1 MIITN
6 TILTIPDKE
15 FTFKDE
21 IKEYLYQWVE
31 NHPFRILNKRIA
43 DAHGEDLFS
52 MTFIPPNIA
61 VLTQRYPLEQQYKSV
76 LNLREDAFNILRQHG
91 VEVSTSLPFR
101 AEYGTS
107 PV

>member
-6 TILTIPDKE
+6 TILKVPDKE

-21 IKEYLYQWVE
+21 IKEYLYQFVE

-52 MTFIPPNIA
+52 KTPFDF
-61 VLTQRYPLEQQYKSV
+61 VDTLQGDT
-76 LNLREDAFNILRQHG
+76 
-91 VEVSTSLPFR
+91 VE
-101 AEYGTS
+101 
-107 PV
+107 

>member
-6 TILTIPDKE
+6 TILTVPDKE

-21 IKEYLYQWVE
+21 IKEYLYQFVE

-52 MTFIPPNIA
+52 MTFVPPNIA
-61 VLTQRYPLEQQYKSV
+61 VLTQRYPLKQQYKSI
-76 LNLREDAFNILRQHG
+76 LDLREDAFDILRQHG
-91 VEVSTSLPFR
+91 VEVDTSLPFE
-101 AEYGTS
+101 AEYNS
-107 PV
+107 DSQ